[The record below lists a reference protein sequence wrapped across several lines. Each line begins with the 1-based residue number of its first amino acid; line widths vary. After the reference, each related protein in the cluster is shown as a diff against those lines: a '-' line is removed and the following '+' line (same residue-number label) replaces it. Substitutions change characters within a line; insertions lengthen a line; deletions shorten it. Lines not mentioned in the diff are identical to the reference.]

1 MKNKMM
7 EKITNGENVIGTFVE
22 LGNMN
27 AVEALTGT
35 GLDFIII
42 DGEHGQ
48 SDTETIVDLIR
59 ASELTDLTP
68 IVRIADVSHREIQRV
83 LDSGAQ
89 GLIVPCL
96 RKMEE
101 IDSLIDLSK
110 YSPVGV
116 RGFAPTR
123 GTRWAAADWAKGSL
137 ENTMEISNREALLIP
152 QCETVELLEIIDEVA
167 KKDGVDGIF
176 IGPYDLSISMGM
188 PGQFNNPDFLA
199 AVDKIIKAVKAAGKF
214 LMIYANT
221 PSEVKTN
228 YAKGIEGVAIA
239 MDTVILN
246 NAYRKLVEEIKSNN

>member
-1 MKNKMM
+1 MKNKIR
-7 EKITNGENVIGTFVE
+7 EKIIIKENVIGTFVE

-59 ASELTDLTP
+59 ASELTNLTP

-101 IDSLIDLSK
+101 IESLINLSK
-110 YSPVGV
+110 FAPVGV

-123 GTRWAAADWAKGSL
+123 GTKWAAADWAKGSL
-137 ENTMEISNREALLIP
+137 EETMAISNREALLIP
-152 QCETVELLEIIDEVA
+152 QCETIELLEIIEDVA
-167 KKDGVDGIF
+167 QKDGVDGIF

-188 PGQFNNPDFLA
+188 PGQFNNPVFLE

-221 PSEVKTN
+221 PSEVKAN
-228 YAKGIEGVAIA
+228 FAKGIEGVAIA

-246 NAYRKLVEEIKSNN
+246 NAYQKLVEEIKNDN